1 MKIKLFNTYDTY
13 TNKITHSPGSAIL
26 YKNTNTLNSPFL
38 GFSLNSYS
46 SYPLSTF
53 SFLLLR
59 TKYSNSFPYVNV
71 NVYTLKWTTVGKSH
85 SNFAFIWLL
94 FVSWKT
100 VVFSPPSSLLYS
112 LSVCSKIKS
121 LANYYLLKNL
131 SRDKVESSS
140 RVQSWANFW
149 RGCLPFL
156 SYGYLLLQKIRPP
169 LQVGKK
175 PS

>member
-1 MKIKLFNTYDTY
+1 MNYHVGRRRGLDLTLLWLGCRLAAAALIEPLAWEPLHAISASLKSKTTTNKKKQTTAQEPRLVTKWEKNKSGGHARLEESNMKIKLFNTYDTY

-71 NVYTLKWTTVGKSH
+71 NVYTLK
-85 SNFAFIWLL
+85 
-94 FVSWKT
+94 
-100 VVFSPPSSLLYS
+100 
-112 LSVCSKIKS
+112 
-121 LANYYLLKNL
+121 
-131 SRDKVESSS
+131 
-140 RVQSWANFW
+140 
-149 RGCLPFL
+149 
-156 SYGYLLLQKIRPP
+156 
-169 LQVGKK
+169 
-175 PS
+175 